1 MLKKIFWSIEQGR
14 LRTPFRVAL
23 FVVIFGVLVRG
34 LATLVELYE
43 FGEEGAFLAAPL
55 TNGVV
60 AVAIIVALFISGR
73 FLDRRSMSDW
83 GLGLSGKWWA
93 DLIAGL
99 LIPALVMTPVFLIL
113 LSQGWIEIT
122 GRNVMAYAG
131 FGFAGALTIQTARY
145 LAGSIMEEAIFRA
158 YLLRTLSEVVGARWI
173 GKRAAVLLVV
183 VLTSAAFGAMHL
195 SNPNA
200 TLVGAANLTLLGI
213 VFGLPMAMT
222 GRLALS
228 IGLHMSWNIMQNVIF
243 GLANSGQEAS
253 VAILAAQPVANEAW
267 TGGAFGIE
275 GGLAGTVAAL
285 AALVLTLIWIWRTNG
300 GLALHAPLA
309 TAPERT

>member
-1 MLKKIFWSIEQGR
+1 MLKTIFWSVEQGR
-14 LRTPFRVAL
+14 MRTPFRVAL
-23 FVVIFGVLVRG
+23 FILIFGALVRG
-34 LATLVELYE
+34 LATLVELYQ
-43 FGEEGAFLAAPL
+43 FGDEGEFLAAPL

-60 AVAIIVALFISGR
+60 AIAIIVALFISGR
-73 FLDRRSMSDW
+73 FLDRRRLSDW

-93 DLIAGL
+93 DLLAGL
-99 LIPALVMTPVFLIL
+99 MIPALVMTPVFLFL
-113 LSQGWIEIT
+113 LSQGWVEIT

-131 FGFAGALTIQTARY
+131 FGFGGALAIQIGRY

-158 YLLRTLSEVVGARWI
+158 YLLRTLSEVIGRRWI
-173 GKRAAVLLVV
+173 GKRTAVLLVV
-183 VLTSAAFGAMHL
+183 VLTSAFFGAAHL

-213 VFGLPMAMT
+213 AFGLPMAMT

-228 IGLHMSWNIMQNVIF
+228 IGLHMSWNVMQNVVF

-253 VAILAAQPVANEAW
+253 VAIIAAQPVGNVTW

-275 GGLAGTVAAL
+275 GGLAGTLAAL
-285 AALVLTLIWIWRTNG
+285 AVLILTLLWIWRSNG

-309 TAPERT
+309 TAPEWT